1 MWTRLRNIRFV
12 FVFDNIRVRIRIQNK
27 MLQIVTFEFVFVPIR
42 SESIP
47 TSPSPDGSFF
57 PLATFQRLLF
67 RLTEESVALA
77 LESCLGGRVVDFHI
91 KLLSNNHFQFS
102 VFPKDVGLQISKL
115 RRVITNSFDIYF
127 HIWRNGTTNWAKEK
141 RAWEIE
147 QEKEWTYVLSKK
159 TKKSLKKQA
168 AIPKWVLFVDVLE
181 QPPKKQSVEF
191 TFGSFTSRFH
201 LDSLD
206 IHPVFSSSS
215 AQQPETISHDHNRV
229 HRAPD
234 SQARSKAS
242 SVGPTNSNS
251 NLRTPQRAFFCR
263 RCFSKTHDR
272 LACSLDIVCAKCF
285 RPGHIASPCRVLPWP
300 KKLWL
305 PKSRHTQSEPSVH

>member
-1 MWTRLRNIRFV
+1 
-12 FVFDNIRVRIRIQNK
+12 

-127 HIWRNGTTNWAKEK
+127 HI
-141 RAWEIE
+141 
-147 QEKEWTYVLSKK
+147 
-159 TKKSLKKQA
+159 
-168 AIPKWVLFVDVLE
+168 
-181 QPPKKQSVEF
+181 
-191 TFGSFTSRFH
+191 
-201 LDSLD
+201 
-206 IHPVFSSSS
+206 
-215 AQQPETISHDHNRV
+215 
-229 HRAPD
+229 
-234 SQARSKAS
+234 
-242 SVGPTNSNS
+242 
-251 NLRTPQRAFFCR
+251 
-263 RCFSKTHDR
+263 
-272 LACSLDIVCAKCF
+272 
-285 RPGHIASPCRVLPWP
+285 
-300 KKLWL
+300 
-305 PKSRHTQSEPSVH
+305 